1 MNDKPMLEYG
11 VSAERVD
18 AHGSLAACKEAE
30 LLLDTDIDGRV
41 DAFNPAELLLAA
53 LAGCMIKGIER
64 VTPMLRFQL
73 RGVRVVLRG
82 QRQDTPPK
90 MAGIEYTLT
99 VDTDESDARLA
110 LLHQNV
116 MKFGTVYNTLAAG
129 TTLTGDIRRA
139 TGTNA

>member
-1 MNDKPMLEYG
+1 MLEYG
-11 VSAERVD
+11 VNAERLD
-18 AHGSLAACKEAE
+18 AHGSLASCKEAE
-30 LLLDTDIDGRV
+30 LLLDTDVDGRV

-64 VTPMLRFQL
+64 VTPMLHFKLRGVEIAL
-73 RGVRVVLRG
+73 RGVR
-82 QRQDTPPK
+82 QDAPPK
-90 MAGIEYTLT
+90 MASIEYTLI

-139 TGTNA
+139 AGRDT

>member
-11 VSAERVD
+11 VSAERLD
-18 AHGSLAACKEAE
+18 THGSLASCKEAE
-30 LLLDTDIDGRV
+30 LLLDTDVDGRM

-64 VTPMLRFQL
+64 VTPTLHFQL
-73 RGVRVVLRG
+73 RGVEVALRG
-82 QRQDTPPK
+82 VRQDSPPK
-90 MAGIEYTLT
+90 MASIEYTLT

-129 TTLTGDIRRA
+129 TTLTGAIRRA
-139 TGTNA
+139 AGRDI